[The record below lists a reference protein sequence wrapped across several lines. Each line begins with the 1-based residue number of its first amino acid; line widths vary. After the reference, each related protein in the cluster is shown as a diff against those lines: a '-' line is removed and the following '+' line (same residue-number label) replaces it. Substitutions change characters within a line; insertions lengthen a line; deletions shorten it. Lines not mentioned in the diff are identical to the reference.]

1 MNLQTSQETVSFSDW
16 SVRIFTLHLNEC
28 FYLQT
33 FSSLTIL
40 PRFLVV
46 LFAKHSTQREP
57 RWRNLQRSP
66 TFPISVR
73 AGAEFTPCR
82 WLSLQLIA
90 MEIKIIVYYDVPSK
104 NCLS

>member
-46 LFAKHSTQREP
+46 LFAKRSTQSEP
-57 RWRNLQRSP
+57 RWSNLNNLRSSR
-66 TFPISVR
+66 FRFLQAKRGKCAR
-73 AGAEFTPCR
+73 ALEKKE
-82 WLSLQLIA
+82 Q
-90 MEIKIIVYYDVPSK
+90 KK
-104 NCLS
+104 